1 MPDLFSYLDLL
12 EKNGEVLHIKEEV
25 DPRFE
30 VAAVTRLVAN
40 QQGPALLFEN
50 IKGYSTPILTNYL
63 GTRQRIAVAVG
74 DTEIGLGGRRPV
86 EPVTVETGPVQEKV
100 LTGDIDILQALPVL
114 TFHEKDVS
122 PYLTQGIVFMKDPD
136 SGRQTMGIHR
146 IQVRGPK
153 RLGLYLASR
162 TSTEF
167 YRRAEK
173 KNKPLPV
180 AIVIGAHPAVLLASV
195 AWYPFG
201 DKLSLAGAYLREP
214 VQLVKSIS
222 GQLEIPAAAMF
233 VIEGEVLP
241 GVMEEDGPFG
251 ESTGVYVP
259 DVTNTVAVTAI
270 TRRREA
276 VFSAFVPW
284 TAEDGLVLSL
294 AYGSFIEQELRRS
307 FPAVTAHCFD
317 FRCGGLLAVRVASM
331 SRPEV
336 RRLLYHVLVN
346 NPYVKQAVVVNEDV
360 DIYDQQEV
368 NWAIL
373 TRSQPDDDWLIL
385 SEVPGSPIDPSTR
398 RGVGAK
404 VGIDATYP
412 PEKRDSFAKVAP
424 PDPARARAGEI
435 LSKVGFPVK

>member
-1 MPDLFSYLDLL
+1 MPDLRSYLDLL
-12 EKNGEVLHIKEEV
+12 EEKGEVLHIKEEV

-30 VAAVTRLVAN
+30 VAAVTRLVAG
-40 QQGPALLFEN
+40 QQGSALLFEN
-50 IKGYSTPILTNYL
+50 IKGYSTPVLTNLL
-63 GTRQRIAVAVG
+63 GTRQRIAMAAG
-74 DTEIGLGGRRPV
+74 DADIGLGGRQPV
-86 EPVTVETGPVQEKV
+86 EPVVVEIGPVQEKV
-100 LTGDIDILQALPVL
+100 LTGAIDLLQELPVL
-114 TFHEKDVS
+114 TFHERDVS

-136 SGRQTMGIHR
+136 TGRQTMGIHR

-167 YRRAEK
+167 YRQAEK

-180 AIVIGAHPAVLLASV
+180 AIVIGVHPAILLASV

-201 DKLSLAGAYLREP
+201 DKLSLAGAYLQEP
-214 VQLVKSIS
+214 VRLVKSIS
-222 GQLEIPAAAMF
+222 GQLEIPAEAMF

-259 DVTNTVAVTAI
+259 DVTNTVEVTAV

-276 VFSAFVPW
+276 VFPAFVPW

-307 FPAVTAHCFD
+307 FPAVTAHYFD
-317 FRCGGLLAVRVASM
+317 FRSGGLLTVRMESM
-331 SRPEV
+331 PRPEV

-346 NPYVKQAVVVNEDV
+346 NPYVKQVIVVNEDIN
-360 DIYDQQEV
+360 IYDSQEV
-368 NWAIL
+368 NWAVL
-373 TRSQPDDDWLIL
+373 TRSQPDNDWLIL
-385 SEVPGSPIDPSTR
+385 PDVPGSPIDPSTR
-398 RGVGAK
+398 KGIGAK

-412 PEKRDSFAKVAP
+412 LEQKERFAKVGS
-424 PDPARARAGEI
+424 PDPARARAREI
-435 LSKVGFPVK
+435 LSKVGFPTK